1 MAKTPTKP
9 GTPKAAPAK
18 AAEATASTPAKTSKG
33 KVAPPPPASRPAPAQ
48 AAKPTAS
55 APVKATK
62 GKAALPPPPPA
73 PEKART
79 ITINQMAIAYAEKH
93 EMSRKDATSML
104 TEVFDAVVQHVKA
117 GDKVRLAGLGV
128 IELRSRAARMGRNPA
143 TGETIQIA
151 ASRKIAFRVAK
162 ELKEAV

>member
-9 GTPKAAPAK
+9 AAPKAAPAK
-18 AAEATASTPAKTSKG
+18 TT
-33 KVAPPPPASRPAPAQ
+33 
-48 AAKPTAS
+48 KPTAS
-55 APVKATK
+55 SPAKAAK
-62 GKAALPPPPPA
+62 GKAAPPPPPPPPA

-79 ITINQMAIAYAEKH
+79 ITINQMAVAYAEKH

-117 GDKVRLAGLGV
+117 GDKVRIAGLGV

-143 TGETIQIA
+143 TGEAIQIA